1 MPASEIGNALGQAVE
16 AVDSAPLLA
25 SVARDAHL
33 EAPALESLAALVE
46 GRIEPE
52 QWTATMTEPP
62 QAAPPRHYPRRVTKA
77 RL

>member
-25 SVARDAHL
+25 NVARDAHL
-33 EAPALESLAALVE
+33 DAPALESLAALVE

-52 QWTATMTEPP
+52 QWTATMIAD
-62 QAAPPRHYPRRVTKA
+62 QAAPPRPYPRRVTEA

>member
-1 MPASEIGNALGQAVE
+1 VPASEIGNALGQAVE
-16 AVDSAPLLA
+16 AMDSAPLLA

-52 QWTATMTEPP
+52 QWTATMIADQAPP
-62 QAAPPRHYPRRVTKA
+62 QRHYPRRVTKA

>member
-1 MPASEIGNALGQAVE
+1 VPASEIGHALGQAVE

-52 QWTATMTEPP
+52 QWTATMTEQPS
-62 QAAPPRHYPRRVTKA
+62 PPRPSTMRA
-77 RL
+77 A

>member
-1 MPASEIGNALGQAVE
+1 VPASEIGDALGQAVE

-52 QWTATMTEPP
+52 QWTATMTAD
-62 QAAPPRHYPRRVTKA
+62 QAAPPRHYQRRVTKA